1 MFSCLSVINP
11 PKSEVRC
18 GSSAWRALI
27 ANVRLL
33 ILSAFDRLFLKY
45 EDNIRNYREQ
55 RNDPSWSFCKY
66 FLYQVIIHFYL
77 QFDSFFF
84 NEYLIFIGRISFC
97 S

>member
-1 MFSCLSVINP
+1 MQLLNWNISFIFSCLSVINP

-27 ANVRLL
+27 TNVRLL

-66 FLYQVIIHFYL
+66 FLYQVIHIL
-77 QFDSFFF
+77 
-84 NEYLIFIGRISFC
+84 EYF
-97 S
+97 

>member
-1 MFSCLSVINP
+1 MLKINHNILFLISCLSVINP

-18 GSSAWRALI
+18 GNSAWRALI

-66 FLYQVIIHFYL
+66 FLYQVIHICILTF
-77 QFDSFFF
+77 
-84 NEYLIFIGRISFC
+84 
-97 S
+97 